1 MDLDPPRDFKRGE
14 RLKIKLHGTA
24 EWVLV
29 RLLPRDAKAD
39 RPTGLIDEK
48 RRIPPGGEVEV
59 TLQTDHLQV
68 RQVSVHAGKEAW
80 GKSLNTKNDEV
91 QIVSIDVL
99 PR

>member
-1 MDLDPPRDFKRGE
+1 MTKHLFS
-14 RLKIKLHGTA
+14 IV
-24 EWVLV
+24 VLATV
-29 RLLPRDAKAD
+29 AVLAYALAYAD
-39 RPTGLIDEK
+39 RLQGSIDQASGK